1 MVKIYNGIR
10 YLELSNSY
18 DINYRLYNKI
28 FDKINHLITKKMM
41 TNIVLII
48 ILQESVLIH
57 ITIYQY
63 KKLTFHNVISLIK

>member
-18 DINYRLYNKI
+18 DINYRLYSKI

-57 ITIYQY
+57 ITIY
-63 KKLTFHNVISLIK
+63 L

>member
-1 MVKIYNGIR
+1 MVKIYNGIQ

-57 ITIYQY
+57 ITIYLY
-63 KKLTFHNVISLIK
+63 KKLTFHNVITLIK

>member
-1 MVKIYNGIR
+1 MVKIYNGIQ

-63 KKLTFHNVISLIK
+63 KKLTFHNVITLIK

>member
-10 YLELSNSY
+10 YLELSNLY

-63 KKLTFHNVISLIK
+63 KKLTFHNVITLIK

>member
-57 ITIYQY
+57 ITIY
-63 KKLTFHNVISLIK
+63 L

>member
-28 FDKINHLITKKMM
+28 FDKINHLITKKIM

-48 ILQESVLIH
+48 ILKES
-57 ITIYQY
+57 
-63 KKLTFHNVISLIK
+63 

>member
-63 KKLTFHNVISLIK
+63 KKLTFHNVITLIK

>member
-48 ILQESVLIH
+48 ILQELVLIH

-63 KKLTFHNVISLIK
+63 KKLTFHNVITLIK

>member
-57 ITIYQY
+57 MTIYQY
-63 KKLTFHNVISLIK
+63 KKLTFHNVITLIK

>member
-48 ILQESVLIH
+48 ILQELVLIH
-57 ITIYQY
+57 ITIYLY
-63 KKLTFHNVISLIK
+63 KKLTFHNVITLIK